1 MTKHTK
7 TKGEQEQ
14 DINKIRRM
22 LTKVGYI
29 PYQRSTYAAVKGE
42 VTDDIRNNN
51 SPLLISRLLYAVY
64 RWQGTYGNQM
74 EAERNAQK
82 VRELLLEMRKT
93 QTSCYNFMV
102 PKLALEILESPGHYH
117 EVMINTET
125 MPPSF
130 WNWFLIGYDKCNR
143 DEDKMLAYTRVY
155 NASKMKMSKVSAKKR
170 MREVFQDIVE

>member
-1 MTKHTK
+1 M
-7 TKGEQEQ
+7 Q
-14 DINKIRRM
+14 KIRRM
-22 LTKVGYI
+22 LSKVGYI
-29 PYQRSTYAAVKGE
+29 PYQRATYTNLKPE

-74 EAERNAQK
+74 KAEKCANR
-82 VRELLLEMRKT
+82 VRKLLLEMRKT
-93 QTSCYNFMV
+93 QTSCFNFMI
-102 PKLALEILESPGHYH
+102 PKLALEIIESPGHYH

-130 WNWFLIGYDKCNR
+130 WNWFLIGYNKSKE

-155 NASKMKMSKVSAKKR
+155 SASKAKMSRIPAKKK
-170 MREVFQDIVE
+170 MRETFKDVVE